1 MKESRVFELNQV
13 TAEQVLEA
21 VTTFLR
27 GEKGMEVQSVAT
39 PNGYLIQA
47 AQADT
52 LRTLSG
58 MKLAT
63 EQYYNLPIINIVFNN
78 GTLGMVRQ

>member
-1 MKESRVFELNQV
+1 MKESRVFELNGV
-13 TAEQVLEA
+13 TAEQVAEA
-21 VTTFLR
+21 VSTFLR

-39 PNGYLIQA
+39 PSGYLIQA

-52 LRTLSG
+52 LRAISG

-63 EQYYNLPIINIVFNN
+63 TVELNVTGSDNAQEPE
-78 GTLGMVRQ
+78 TEE